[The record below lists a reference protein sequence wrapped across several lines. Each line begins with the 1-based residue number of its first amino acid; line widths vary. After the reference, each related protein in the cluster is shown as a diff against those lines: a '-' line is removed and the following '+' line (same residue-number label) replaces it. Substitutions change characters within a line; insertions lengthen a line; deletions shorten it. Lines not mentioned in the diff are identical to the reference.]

1 MIDSQLVGTS
11 VLFIE
16 SRIRASWLMCQVIL
30 HSPLLSSSFY
40 VICTL
45 IIYYVYFYS
54 GWYCVWKQCAQ
65 WLALWILNKVPPPPP
80 PPPPIPNPSPLCAA
94 WQPSRMWQV
103 EVFQAERGVTLP
115 LPMQNWFWLVTQCQT
130 HKMCYSSVDRPGEQR
145 AGPSPTLM
153 PSPMAA
159 DATWRPRSLQPAR
172 RCRRAP
178 AGSPEPMS
186 MSCTE
191 RAFSAGRQA
200 ACRPLL
206 SPFLGGTV

>member
-11 VLFIE
+11 MVFIE
-16 SRIRASWLMCQVIL
+16 SRICAFGLMCQVIL
-30 HSPLLSSSFY
+30 HSSLLSSFVFVFLHNLHTDYLSDVFLQWIILCMET
-40 VICTL
+40 VCTMAYL
-45 IIYYVYFYS
+45 
-54 GWYCVWKQCAQ
+54 
-65 WLALWILNKVPPPPP
+65 LNFEQSS
-80 PPPPIPNPSPLCAA
+80 PIPTPPLPLRVA

-115 LPMQNWFWLVTQCQT
+115 LSMQNWFWLVTQRQA

-159 DATWRPRSLQPAR
+159 DATWRPQSLQPAR
-172 RCRRAP
+172 RRRRAP
-178 AGSPEPMS
+178 AGSPKPMS

-191 RAFSAGRQA
+191 KAFSAGRQA

-206 SPFLGGTV
+206 SPFLGGRV

>member
-1 MIDSQLVGTS
+1 MCLLINVRLFFIHLFALLPFTS
-11 VLFIE
+11 FAHWLFITCI
-16 SRIRASWLMCQVIL
+16 SAMDNI
-30 HSPLLSSSFY
+30 
-40 VICTL
+40 
-45 IIYYVYFYS
+45 VYGNSVHNSLPFEFWTKS
-54 GWYCVWKQCAQ
+54 
-65 WLALWILNKVPPPPP
+65 
-80 PPPPIPNPSPLCAA
+80 PPIPNPSPLCAA

-145 AGPSPTLM
+145 ASPSPTLM

-206 SPFLGGTV
+206 SPFLGGRV